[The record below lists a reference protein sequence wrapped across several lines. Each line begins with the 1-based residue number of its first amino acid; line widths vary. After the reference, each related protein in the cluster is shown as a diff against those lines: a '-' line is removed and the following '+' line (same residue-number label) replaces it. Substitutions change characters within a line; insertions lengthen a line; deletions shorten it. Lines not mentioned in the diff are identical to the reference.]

1 MLESCYIMS
10 ANALTEGIL
19 TNCRY
24 PTPTKMVGA
33 GPALFITLDELC
45 LLKLISLESLEE
57 VSLCVQRH
65 HANVDYAT
73 VRNAEAEE
81 AHKHWINPLNK
92 ASCHIPMQHPTIAP
106 SSVSISGS
114 SVLCDL
120 GKLPS
125 SHRNQAGRFS
135 HMSPVKVFRVP
146 FEVNMVSHTR
156 GRKFDSV
163 SFDNKFNLGISQ
175 SKGFQ
180 PFISGGGDD
189 GNLEGNH

>member
-1 MLESCYIMS
+1 MVTQLRPKSLE
-10 ANALTEGIL
+10 
-19 TNCRY
+19 
-24 PTPTKMVGA
+24 
-33 GPALFITLDELC
+33 ALFDHFGWTISV
-45 LLKLISLESLEE
+45 KLISLESLER
-57 VSLCVQRH
+57 VRLCVQRY
-65 HANVDYAT
+65 HAKVDYAT
-73 VRNAEAEE
+73 EMPRL
-81 AHKHWINPLNK
+81 KRRTSIGPSNK

-125 SHRNQAGRFS
+125 SHRHQAGHFS
-135 HMSPVKVFRVP
+135 HMSSVKVFRVP
-146 FEVNMVSHTR
+146 FEVNMVSHTH

-189 GNLEGNH
+189 GNPEGNH